1 MEITTFFKIIEK
13 LEKIFNTTKS
23 IDIANKLDLQKGNYS
38 KKSKSKE
45 IPYKNVVECCIKNN
59 IDLNEIFENKV
70 KCKTNKE
77 NNELIQLLDKLSDK
91 EKELYIYEIKA
102 RILRKEIDK

>member
-13 LEKIFNTTKS
+13 LEKIFSTTKA
-23 IDIANKLDLQKGNYS
+23 IDIASKLELQKGNYS

-59 IDLNEIFENKV
+59 IDLNEIFENKIRA
-70 KCKTNKE
+70 KTSKE
-77 NNELIQLLDKLSDK
+77 NNELIELLDQLEEK
-91 EKELYIYEIKA
+91 EKELYMHEIKA
-102 RILRKEIDK
+102 RILRKELDE

>member
-1 MEITTFFKIIEK
+1 MEITTFFKIIKK
-13 LEKIFNTTKS
+13 LENIFNTTKS
-23 IDIANKLDLQKGNYS
+23 IDIANKLELQKGNYS

-59 IDLNEIFENKV
+59 IDLNEIFENDI
-70 KCKTNKE
+70 KCKTSKE
-77 NNELIQLLDKLSDK
+77 NNKLIDLLNKLNDK

-102 RILRKEIDK
+102 RILRKELDN